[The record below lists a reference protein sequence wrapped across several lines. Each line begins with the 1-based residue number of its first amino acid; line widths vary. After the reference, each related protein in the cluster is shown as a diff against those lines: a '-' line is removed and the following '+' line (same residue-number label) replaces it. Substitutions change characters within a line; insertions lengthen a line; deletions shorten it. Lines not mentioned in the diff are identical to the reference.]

1 MKTLNVS
8 GASIRSAISACGAAA
23 LSTVLLL
30 LCATAQGQTIYRIVG
45 ADGGIT
51 FSDKPPAATEKATA
65 LDSGGR
71 PVTASTASLPAELR
85 QVAGKYP
92 VSLYTSTGCLP
103 CNQGRDLLTNR
114 GIPFTEKTVSTP
126 EDSAALQRISGDNS
140 LPLLSIGAQ
149 QIKGFSDSE
158 WSQFLDAAA
167 YPKTSALPTTYR
179 NPLPEPLVI
188 VQKAAPANRPQ
199 ETQNPVTPVQ
209 PKSVSPANP
218 AGIQF

>member
-1 MKTLNVS
+1 MKTRNNFA
-8 GASIRSAISACGAAA
+8 GCRRSRPAGLTAGLFAAMLLLAGAAQ
-23 LSTVLLL
+23 S
-30 LCATAQGQTIYRIVG
+30 QTIYRIVG
-45 ADGGIT
+45 ADGRIT
-51 FSDKPPAATEKATA
+51 FSDKPPAETEKATE

-71 PVTASTASLPAELR
+71 PVAAGTASLPAELR